1 MILELY
7 APESAAWQEINLLG
21 QLQLS
26 FPFTLNNVSP
36 LDFLFFP
43 IPQQWNSDFPIF
55 LRNVSN
61 SNECLCQDTLILFT
75 VTVTLPLYPEHN
87 QGEEDSAVII
97 PQLAGPCFSE
107 GVGML
112 LALSC
117 KECDEL
123 QAGIWARLQDAA
135 VDFQGC
141 ESTSSLSK
149 APRLSYRH

>member
-87 QGEEDSAVII
+87 RGGRGPPCYHSPASR
-97 PQLAGPCFSE
+97 PLASQK

-149 APRLSYRH
+149 AW